1 MALQMMAHGTSI
13 NWTVYDVET
22 VMEDDVEATAVTEHM
37 NTWRVAYNLDT
48 IREWL
53 FSNTLD

>member
-1 MALQMMAHGTSI
+1 MMAHGTSI